1 MIYQP
6 FPVIAT
12 LCVSSIVS
20 FHSQVAALK
29 VNGWL
34 DPPDQGPGEYYFPL
48 REGAID
54 SATRAVIWSGESAKD
69 LVIFQLNFTAVGVD
83 TLMSDVL
90 WVRPGGHFTGAS
102 PVRTV
107 SLCKQCQ
114 RSSFRL
120 CRHSVTLP
128 FPA

>member
-1 MIYQP
+1 MRI
-6 FPVIAT
+6 FH
-12 LCVSSIVS
+12 VS
-20 FHSQVAALK
+20 FHLQVAALK
-29 VNGWL
+29 IDGWL
-34 DPPDQGPGEYYFPL
+34 NPPDQGPEQGGKTMRYFPL

-54 SATRAVIWSGESAKD
+54 SATRAVIWSGQSAQD
-69 LVIFQLNFTAVGVD
+69 LVIFQLSFTAVGVD

-90 WVRPGGHFTGAS
+90 WVRPGGDFTGAS